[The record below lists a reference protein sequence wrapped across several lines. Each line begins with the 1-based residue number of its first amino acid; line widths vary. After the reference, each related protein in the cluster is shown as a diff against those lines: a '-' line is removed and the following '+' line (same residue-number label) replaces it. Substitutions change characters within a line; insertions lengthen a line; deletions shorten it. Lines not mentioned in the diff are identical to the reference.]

1 MDGANKFSVVFA
13 EQADQDRDRI
23 INELIAFKPALGRQ
37 WLDAYERTESLLID
51 NPYLYQEHF
60 LFVRRAHF
68 RKLPYTTYYV
78 VDEINS
84 IILIIAVLHQKQD
97 PALILERLNLEF

>member
-1 MDGANKFSVVFA
+1 MGGVNKFSIVFT
-13 EQADQDRDRI
+13 EQADLDRYRI
-23 INELIAFKPALGRQ
+23 IDELIAYKPTLGRQ
-37 WLDAYERTESLLID
+37 WLDAYEYTESLLIS
-51 NPYLYQEHF
+51 NPYIYQEHL

-68 RKLPYTTYYV
+68 RKLPYTIYYV
-78 VDEINS
+78 VDEIDS